1 MLNKKFGKRLIS
13 IILILSAMLTLCSC
27 GKKEEKSFTEDGR
40 EIIVLAGVLGDS
52 YIDDMIADFNN
63 YSTDYYIEQRNYV
76 FMDTGL
82 YTNNEKLIMDVT
94 RGERIDI
101 LYNEGIDMEAY
112 INKGLLADL
121 YQLIDSD
128 EEVSRDTYT
137 GAVKAFESGGRLC
150 SMPTFYY
157 MQTTIGK
164 ESVWQGDRDV
174 SIEHLIEKA
183 EELNAVPIANLSR
196 STDQYSDTSGL
207 GYYLRGTLTEYV
219 DFETNTC
226 NFTDGRFEQL
236 LNFADMYDIGDENP
250 DEMFAEGRSLLYHV
264 TIDGFGDWD
273 YYKTFFGPDIV
284 FMGFPADT
292 PNYHNVSSNDCFSIL
307 ESSKNKQGA
316 FEFIKYITSYDYQLE
331 ETFKH
336 FLPVNREVY
345 ELVASS
351 LEMDEEA
358 TWSVTNKYGVQ
369 TKYKPTVEGAA
380 VIAEQLN
387 TVSSGITYGETMAT
401 IISEEVGAFFSHD
414 KTAAEV
420 CDIIQNRISTYLSE
434 NAK

>member
-1 MLNKKFGKRLIS
+1 MLIKKIVS
-13 IILILSAMLTLCSC
+13 IIFILSILLTLCSC
-27 GKKEEKSFTEDGR
+27 GKKEEKHLTEDGR
-40 EIIVLAGVLGDS
+40 EIIVLAAVEGGSELDG
-52 YIDDMIADFNN
+52 IIADFNN

-76 FMDTGL
+76 FMDNGL
-82 YTNNEKLIMDVT
+82 YTGNEKLIMDVT

-101 LYNEGIDMEAY
+101 LYNSGIDMEVY
-112 INKGLLADL
+112 INKGLLTDL

-128 EEVSRDTYT
+128 GEVSRDTYT
-137 GAVKAFESGGRLC
+137 GAVRAFESGGRLC

-183 EELNAVPIANLSR
+183 EELNAVPIANLTR
-196 STDQYSDTSGL
+196 NTEQFSDEL
-207 GYYLRGTLTEYV
+207 RFAYYLQGTLPEYI
-219 DFETNTC
+219 DFENNTC

-264 TIDGFGDWD
+264 TIGGFGEWD

-307 ESSKNKQGA
+307 ESSENKQGA

-331 ETFKH
+331 ETFGN
-336 FLPVNREVY
+336 FLPINREVY
-345 ELVASS
+345 DFVASM

-358 TWSVTNKYGVQ
+358 AWSRINADGVR
-369 TKYKPTVEGAA
+369 TEYKPTSAGAA
-380 VIAEQLN
+380 EVAEQLN
-387 TVSSGITYGETMAT
+387 TVSSGITYGETMAA
-401 IISEEVGAFFSHD
+401 IIGEEVGAFFSHD

-420 CDIIQNRISTYLSE
+420 CDVIQNRISTYLSE

>member
-1 MLNKKFGKRLIS
+1 MFIKKSLLS
-13 IILILSAMLTLCSC
+13 ILFILSAMLTLCSC
-27 GKKEEKSFTEDGR
+27 GKKEEKYLTEDGR
-40 EIIVLAGVLGDS
+40 EIIVLAAVLGGS
-52 YIDDMIADFNN
+52 YINDMIADFNN

-82 YTNNEKLIMDVT
+82 YTGNEKLIMDVT
-94 RGERIDI
+94 RGEKIDI
-101 LYNEGIDMEAY
+101 LYNDGIDMEAY

-157 MQTTIGK
+157 MRTTIGK

-183 EELNAVPIANLSR
+183 EELNAVPIANLTR
-196 STDQYSDTSGL
+196 NTEQFSDTNRFA
-207 GYYLRGTLTEYV
+207 YYLQGTLPEYV
-219 DFETNTC
+219 DFENNTC
-226 NFTDGRFEQL
+226 NFTDGRFERL
-236 LNFADMYDIGDENP
+236 LNFTDMYDIGDENP

-307 ESSKNKQGA
+307 ESSESKQGA

-331 ETFKH
+331 ETFGN
-336 FLPVNREVY
+336 FLPINKEVY
-345 ELVASS
+345 DFVASMF
-351 LEMDEEA
+351 EMDDEA
-358 TWSVTNKYGVQ
+358 TWSTINKYGVK
-369 TKYKPTVEGAA
+369 TEYKPTTEGAA

-420 CDIIQNRISTYLSE
+420 CEIIQNRISTYLSE

>member
-1 MLNKKFGKRLIS
+1 MFIKKSLVS
-13 IILILSAMLTLCSC
+13 ILFILSAMLTLCSC
-27 GKKEEKSFTEDGR
+27 GKKEEKYLTEDGR
-40 EIIVLAGVLGDS
+40 EIIVLAAVLGDS

-76 FMDTGL
+76 FMDNGL
-82 YTNNEKLIMDVT
+82 YTGNEKLIMDVT

-101 LYNEGIDMEAY
+101 LYNDGIDMEVY

-164 ESVWQGDRDV
+164 ESVWQGERDV

-196 STDQYSDTSGL
+196 SADQYSDTL
-207 GYYLRGTLTEYV
+207 RFAYYLLGTLTEYV
-219 DFETNTC
+219 DFENNTC
-226 NFTDGRFEQL
+226 NFTDGRFERL
-236 LNFADMYDIGDENP
+236 LDFADMYDIGDENP
-250 DEMFAEGRSLLYHV
+250 DEMFAEGRSLLYHF
-264 TIDGFGDWD
+264 TIDDLDDLD
-273 YYKTFFGPDIV
+273 YYKCIFGSDIV
-284 FMGFPADT
+284 FMGFPSNIS
-292 PNYHNVSSNDCFSIL
+292 NYHNVLSTNCFSIL
-307 ESSKNKQGA
+307 ESSKSKQGA
-316 FEFIKYITSYDYQLE
+316 FEFIKYITSYDYQIE
-331 ETFKH
+331 EAFGN
-336 FLPVNREVY
+336 FLPVNKEVFDV
-345 ELVASS
+345 LVSIS
-351 LEMDEEA
+351 DMEEESHRSRMDMNGVKTEY
-358 TWSVTNKYGVQ
+358 KY
-369 TKYKPTVEGAA
+369 TPESAA
-380 VIAEQLN
+380 AIAEQLE
-387 TVSSGITYGETMAT
+387 TVSSGITYGETMAA
-401 IISEEVGAFFSHD
+401 IISEEAGAFFSHD

>member
-1 MLNKKFGKRLIS
+1 MFIKKIGKCLIAMLFI
-13 IILILSAMLTLCSC
+13 LTLCSC
-27 GKKEEKSFTEDGR
+27 GKNEEKPLTEDGR
-40 EIIVLAGVLGDS
+40 EIIVLAAVLGDS
-52 YIDDMIADFNN
+52 ALDDIIADFNN

-82 YTNNEKLIMDVT
+82 YTGNEKLIMDVT

-101 LYNEGIDMEAY
+101 LYNAGIDMEAY

-157 MQTTIGK
+157 MRTTIGK

-196 STDQYSDTSGL
+196 NTDQFSDTSRV
-207 GYYLRGTLTEYV
+207 GYYLQGTLSEYV

-226 NFTDGRFEQL
+226 NFTDGRFERL

-250 DEMFAEGRSLLYHV
+250 DEMFAEGRSLLYNV

-292 PNYHNVSSNDCFSIL
+292 PNYHNVDSNECFSIL
-307 ESSKNKQGA
+307 ENSKSKQGA

-331 ETFKH
+331 EVFEN

-345 ELVASS
+345 DFVAST

-358 TWSVTNKYGVQ
+358 VWSTTNKYGVE
-369 TKYKPTVEGAA
+369 TKYKPTAEGAA
-380 VIAEQLN
+380 AIAEQLE
-387 TVSSGITYGETMAT
+387 TVSSGITCGETMAT
-401 IISEEVGAFFSHD
+401 IIGEEVGAFFSRD